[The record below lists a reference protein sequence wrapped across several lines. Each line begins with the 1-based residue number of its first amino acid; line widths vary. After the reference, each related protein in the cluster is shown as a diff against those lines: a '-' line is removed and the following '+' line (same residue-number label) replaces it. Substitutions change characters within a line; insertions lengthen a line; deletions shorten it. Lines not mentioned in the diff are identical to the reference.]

1 MKNWL
6 YPLWVII
13 DILIFLATI
22 GLWITAP
29 EFKTLNIVVTVF
41 ASTLGFLLVVI
52 KLENIKELIRS
63 QYFRSV
69 MSHLTNIFLVLCI
82 FGVLNYVGNKNFK
95 EFDLTIEKRNSLTDQ
110 SLKVIEMIKSPL
122 RISVFSRRE
131 EWSSMLN
138 LLKLYGAQS
147 KFISIDAIDTDVR
160 RDLVES
166 KKITQNGTVIIEY
179 LGKETSFPLIDEL
192 SLTNGLLK
200 ALRSDKIVLYF
211 ITGHQEI
218 SCSETSE
225 EGLSVLC
232 EKLKSLNYEVKDLDL
247 TKVDRVP
254 SDASGLF
261 VMGPISGYLKE
272 EVAVIKKYIDNGGS
286 FFLAL
291 APAFKAEIYD
301 NLTALAKPF
310 GLLLGKDI
318 VIDRL
323 STVQGAEATIPIINK
338 YESNHPITEGFSL
351 RTVFPL
357 SSSVSTIEGKDTAQ
371 IIAHTSQFPGS
382 WAETDLK
389 AVTLGK
395 AKFDEKTDQK
405 GPVGLMGVAEGVGQS
420 TSRIVLL
427 GSSSFLV
434 NGYQSQ
440 SGNTTLFLNS
450 VSWIVNDEGIISLN
464 RPGVE
469 EFPVILSSQHLQMI
483 FIIAILVIP
492 IIFFAT
498 AIFVYRRRR
507 LL

>member
-1 MKNWL
+1 
-6 YPLWVII
+6 
-13 DILIFLATI
+13 
-22 GLWITAP
+22 
-29 EFKTLNIVVTVF
+29 
-41 ASTLGFLLVVI
+41 
-52 KLENIKELIRS
+52 
-63 QYFRSV
+63 
-69 MSHLTNIFLVLCI
+69 
-82 FGVLNYVGNKNFK
+82 
-95 EFDLTIEKRNSLTDQ
+95 
-110 SLKVIEMIKSPL
+110 
-122 RISVFSRRE
+122 
-131 EWSSMLN
+131 
-138 LLKLYGAQS
+138 
-147 KFISIDAIDTDVR
+147 
-160 RDLVES
+160 
-166 KKITQNGTVIIEY
+166 
-179 LGKETSFPLIDEL
+179 
-192 SLTNGLLK
+192 
-200 ALRSDKIVLYF
+200 
-211 ITGHQEI
+211 
-218 SCSETSE
+218 
-225 EGLSVLC
+225 
-232 EKLKSLNYEVKDLDL
+232 
-247 TKVDRVP
+247 
-254 SDASGLF
+254 
-261 VMGPISGYLKE
+261 MGPISGYLKE

-389 AVTLGK
+389 AITVGK